1 MKQSCLKCAKHQQ
14 LLGYRTCR
22 DCYDIIWG
30 ILVQNFSA
38 ELGLTD
44 EQTERLAKLSEEA
57 KCIIMG
63 AEETGLDLAE
73 YAEYVVGK
81 ADECKARLEEG

>member
-14 LLGYRTCR
+14 LLGFKTCR

-30 ILVQNFSA
+30 ILIQNFSA

-44 EQTERLAKLSEEA
+44 QQTEQLVKLSEEA
-57 KCIIMG
+57 KRIITG

-81 ADECKARLEEG
+81 ADECKARLKEV

>member
-1 MKQSCLKCAKHQQ
+1 MKQSCLKCARRQQ

-22 DCYDIIWG
+22 ECYDIIWG

-38 ELGLTD
+38 ELELTS
-44 EQTERLAKLSEEA
+44 EQTEKLLNLSEEA
-57 KCIIMG
+57 KRVIMG
-63 AEETGLDLAE
+63 VEDAGLDLAD